1 MIEYRV
7 KQFSDSDRDIFI
19 SYLNRVEA
27 WKIRCKNLHWAA
39 EHKDIHEYLDDLYE
53 DLISYQDKIAE
64 TFMGVLGSMGPLD
77 INPEFCDKSEPID
90 LLEDII
96 NKTAVEF
103 YHDIPEDV
111 VFKGISSEVESMLQK
126 LENYKYLFN
135 LCK

>member
-7 KQFSDSDRDIFI
+7 KQFSDNDRDVFI

-39 EHKDIHEYLDDLYE
+39 SHKDIHEYLDDLYE

-77 INPEFCDKSEPID
+77 INPEFCDKSEPMG

-103 YHDIPEDV
+103 YHNIPEDV